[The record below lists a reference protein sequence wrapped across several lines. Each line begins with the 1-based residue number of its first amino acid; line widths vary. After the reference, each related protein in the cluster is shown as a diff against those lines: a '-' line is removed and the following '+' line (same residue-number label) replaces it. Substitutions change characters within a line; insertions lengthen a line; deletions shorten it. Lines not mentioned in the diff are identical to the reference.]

1 VCLID
6 IDIKGNFDINIVA
19 IRGFFVFFSSRFFVG
34 FLGSFF
40 VGFSGRFFL
49 GFSGRFFVGFSGSF
63 FSGSIFTSFISTFT
77 FTSRGFLVVSSTD
90 RDIIKSS
97 LIEWLSSSVVSLS
110 VLEVAVSPA
119 VALESVE
126 LILTD

>member
-19 IRGFFVFFSSRFFVG
+19 IRGFLVG
-34 FLGSFF
+34 FSGSFF
-40 VGFSGRFFL
+40 VGFSGRFF
-49 GFSGRFFVGFSGSF
+49 VGSF
-63 FSGSIFTSFISTFT
+63 FSGSLFSSSIFTSFISTFT

>member
-19 IRGFFVFFSSRFFVG
+19 IRGFLVG
-34 FLGSFF
+34 FSGSFF
-40 VGFSGRFFL
+40 V

-63 FSGSIFTSFISTFT
+63 FFSSFFSGSFFSSSIFTSFISTFT

>member
-19 IRGFFVFFSSRFFVG
+19 TRGFFVGFSGRFFVG
-34 FLGSFF
+34 L
-40 VGFSGRFFL
+40 SGRFFL
-49 GFSGRFFVGFSGSF
+49 GFSGRFFLGFSGSF
-63 FSGSIFTSFISTFT
+63 FSGSFFSSSIFTSFISTFT